1 MFQSLWAAVLSMV
14 RIIYQYSWG
23 FFFPAAAKIF
33 SIFFCRLMYRRSW
46 EMQENSLKKLKP
58 SIKWVILLVWPNL
71 IYSDSGASDRGA
83 HTVSCLWD
91 VIGLC
96 RNAHYSLKSHRGSIL
111 QISEGETPES
121 GFLTSHS
128 VRVMQNIMFTGAPHD
143 PCYLDGELLCRFY
156 AVVQAEI
163 DWGIREE

>member
-1 MFQSLWAAVLSMV
+1 MIVVLLTEEHILSVVCGMFCAGL
-14 RIIYQYSWG
+14 
-23 FFFPAAAKIF
+23 
-33 SIFFCRLMYRRSW
+33 
-46 EMQENSLKKLKP
+46 
-58 SIKWVILLVWPNL
+58 
-71 IYSDSGASDRGA
+71 
-83 HTVSCLWD
+83 
-91 VIGLC
+91 IGLC
-96 RNAHYSLKSHRGSIL
+96 RNAHYSVKCHHGSIL

-163 DWGIREE
+163 D